1 MGDMTSGGAPRIKN
15 IVAYLQGLAGT
26 VLDGKVRT
34 NLRRSDGTEVG
45 TVDNPLHVDI
55 GGNVPDTVGLA
66 KIGGADT
73 AVGAGE
79 TNSGTLRVAVASNDV
94 NLSAIKTATEALA
107 TALDAP
113 LSTIATEATVGT
125 LAKESGGN
133 LDTIATA
140 TGAAAATLSSKLDIA
155 QTTLRDTLLA
165 TLQGASTKDL
175 TTLQVALDA
184 VETAIEGTVKTSLQ
198 TSIPAGTNEIGG
210 VNVTKV
216 AGTAVS
222 VGSGNLDA
230 GTARITAATDDPNL
244 SAIKTAT
251 ESSATA
257 LDVSL
262 STVAK
267 ESTVSTLA
275 KETGGNLDDIAA
287 STSAASTTL
296 SSQLDITLSALK
308 DAILGTNTKDFSTLQ
323 TTVDAIKTAVDAI
336 QAFRTTPVVT
346 TGTGNGAIAVSYAP
360 NKVFYLDVVTVH
372 LSAAPTTA
380 GDLTVT
386 LDAADGAAYDTVL
399 FRIDPSA
406 DAGATDIVFSPLVPI
421 PCAGG
426 DAIVVAYANA
436 NGVTHGTRIVARAV

>member
-73 AVGAGE
+73 AVGAGD

-94 NLSAIKTATEALA
+94 
-107 TALDAP
+107 
-113 LSTIATEATVGT
+113 
-125 LAKESGGN
+125 
-133 LDTIATA
+133 
-140 TGAAAATLSSKLDIA
+140 
-155 QTTLRDTLLA
+155 
-165 TLQGASTKDL
+165 
-175 TTLQVALDA
+175 
-184 VETAIEGTVKTSLQ
+184 
-198 TSIPAGTNEIGG
+198 
-210 VNVTKV
+210 
-216 AGTAVS
+216 
-222 VGSGNLDA
+222 
-230 GTARITAATDDPNL
+230 NL

-308 DAILGTNTKDFSTLQ
+308 DAILGTNTKDFTTLQ
-323 TTVDAIKTAVDAI
+323 AVVEDIKDTVDAIHAD
-336 QAFRTTPVVT
+336 RPTPVVT
-346 TGTGNGAIAVSYAP
+346 AGTGDEAISVSYAP
-360 NKVFYLDVVTVH
+360 GKSFWLDAVTVH
-372 LSAAPTTA
+372 LSSAPTTA

-399 FRIDPSA
+399 FSLDPSEQS
-406 DAGATDIVFSPLVPI
+406 DTDVVYIPDQPLL
-421 PCAGG
+421 CMSG
-426 DAIVVAYANA
+426 DAIAVAYTNTD
-436 NGVTHGTRIVARAV
+436 GRTYGLRIIARLA

>member
-1 MGDMTSGGAPRIKN
+1 M
-15 IVAYLQGLAGT
+15 
-26 VLDGKVRT
+26 
-34 NLRRSDGTEVG
+34 
-45 TVDNPLHVDI
+45 
-55 GGNVPDTVGLA
+55 
-66 KIGGADT
+66 
-73 AVGAGE
+73 
-79 TNSGTLRVAVASNDV
+79 

-216 AGTAVS
+216 AGNAVS
-222 VGSGNLDA
+222 TGSGILDA
-230 GTARITAATDDPNL
+230 GTARVTAATDDPNL

-267 ESTVSTLA
+267 EATVSTLA

-296 SSQLDITLSALK
+296 SSQLNITLSALK
-308 DAILGTNTKDFSTLQ
+308 DAIRGTNTKDFSTLQ
-323 TTVDAIKTAVDAI
+323 TTVDAIKTTVDAI

-346 TGTGNGAIAVSYAP
+346 TGTGSAAIAVSYAP
-360 NKVFYLDVVTVH
+360 NKVFYLDAVTVH

-399 FRIDPSA
+399 FSLDPSEQS
-406 DAGATDIVFSPLVPI
+406 DTDVVYIPDQPLLCVS
-421 PCAGG
+421 G
-426 DAIVVAYANA
+426 DAIAVAYANTD
-436 NGVTHGTRIVARAV
+436 GRTYGLRIIARLA

>member
-73 AVGAGE
+73 AVGAGD

-94 NLSAIKTATEALA
+94 
-107 TALDAP
+107 
-113 LSTIATEATVGT
+113 
-125 LAKESGGN
+125 
-133 LDTIATA
+133 
-140 TGAAAATLSSKLDIA
+140 
-155 QTTLRDTLLA
+155 
-165 TLQGASTKDL
+165 
-175 TTLQVALDA
+175 
-184 VETAIEGTVKTSLQ
+184 
-198 TSIPAGTNEIGG
+198 
-210 VNVTKV
+210 
-216 AGTAVS
+216 
-222 VGSGNLDA
+222 
-230 GTARITAATDDPNL
+230 NL